1 MTSGKAATLGSSARP
16 LPKRN
21 QLRTG
26 GHEPAVLLG
35 RVLISFAPLVSWHG
49 LPLSNHRYREPC
61 PTNASQLGT
70 TMSRQRQ
77 AQWTSRFQQLQ
88 ALRARFMGAG
98 QYHSAHK
105 AHRVV
110 QRMYERWANE
120 VFATARIR

>member
-1 MTSGKAATLGSSARP
+1 
-16 LPKRN
+16 
-21 QLRTG
+21 
-26 GHEPAVLLG
+26 
-35 RVLISFAPLVSWHG
+35 
-49 LPLSNHRYREPC
+49 
-61 PTNASQLGT
+61 
-70 TMSRQRQ
+70 MSRQRQ

-110 QRMYERWANE
+110 QKMYERWANE